1 MNKHKPNIV
10 FNKRL
15 SYLQRFIVSLLI
27 IFNNNNDGRQNS
39 HHNRLDS
46 YAGLLNNENNETKN
60 DNC

>member
-1 MNKHKPNIV
+1 MNKHKP
-10 FNKRL
+10 
-15 SYLQRFIVSLLI
+15 
-27 IFNNNNDGRQNS
+27 NNNNDGRQNS